1 MHSTTIPQRGTKA
14 LGTMRAALLALVTPL
29 LEKNP
34 VKALAADTAFVFS
47 MTRLIWL
54 AFAIA
59 CLRQIGA
66 AGVAGWPE
74 ATLAIAIVLAPPL
87 LSALE
92 RVEPKDVLSFGQ
104 VLLGRFGLGEAR
116 RLTSVYAEEPSP
128 RDDHHSDS

>member
-1 MHSTTIPQRGTKA
+1 MSTNKVSRRAVRP
-14 LGTMRAALLALVTPL
+14 LGIARAALLALVTPL

-34 VKALAADTAFVFS
+34 VKALAADTALVFS

-74 ATLAIAIVLAPPL
+74 ATLAISIVLAPPL

-104 VLLGRFGLGEAR
+104 VLLGRLGLGEAR
-116 RLTSVYAEEPSP
+116 RLTSAYAQEPSP
-128 RDDHHSDS
+128 HDDHQTD

>member
-1 MHSTTIPQRGTKA
+1 MQTTNRSRRA
-14 LGTMRAALLALVTPL
+14 LGAIRTALLALVTPL

-34 VKALAADTAFVFS
+34 VKTLAADTALVFS

-92 RVEPKDVLSFGQ
+92 RLDPRDVLSFGQ

-116 RLTSVYAEEPSP
+116 RLTSVFAEEPSKLDNHQP
-128 RDDHHSDS
+128 D

>member
-1 MHSTTIPQRGTKA
+1 MHSTNKLRSDARA
-14 LGTMRAALLALVTPL
+14 LHTVRSALLALLTPL

-34 VKALAADTAFVFS
+34 VKALAADTALVFS

-59 CLRQIGA
+59 CLRQIGS

-116 RLTSVYAEEPSP
+116 RLASVYAEEPSP
-128 RDDHHSDS
+128 HDDHHND

>member
-1 MHSTTIPQRGTKA
+1 MPLTNGTQYSERA
-14 LGTMRAALLALVTPL
+14 LGAVRAALLALVTPL

-34 VKALAADTAFVFS
+34 VKTLAADTGVVFS

-66 AGVAGWPE
+66 AGVGGWPE

-116 RLTSVYAEEPSP
+116 RLTSVYAEEPAP
-128 RDDHHSDS
+128 RDDHHSD

>member
-1 MHSTTIPQRGTKA
+1 MHTRNNSRHGASA
-14 LGTMRAALLALVTPL
+14 LGTLRIALLALVTPL

-34 VKALAADTAFVFS
+34 VKALAADTSLVFS

-54 AFAIA
+54 AFAIV

-66 AGVAGWPE
+66 AGVGGWPE

-116 RLTSVYAEEPSP
+116 RLANVYAEEPSP
-128 RDDHHSDS
+128 HDDHHLD

>member
-1 MHSTTIPQRGTKA
+1 MYTNNKPGSGARW
-14 LGTMRAALLALVTPL
+14 LGAVRAALLALVTPL

-34 VKALAADTAFVFS
+34 VKALAADTAIVFS

-59 CLRQIGA
+59 CLRQITA
-66 AGVAGWPE
+66 AGIAGWPE

-92 RVEPKDVLSFGQ
+92 RVEPRDVLSFGQ

-116 RLTSVYAEEPSP
+116 RLGSVYAEEPSP
-128 RDDHHSDS
+128 HDDHHND

>member
-1 MHSTTIPQRGTKA
+1 MRTTNISRRGVRA
-14 LGTMRAALLALVTPL
+14 LGAVRAALLALVTPL

-34 VKALAADTAFVFS
+34 VKALAADTALVFS

-128 RDDHHSDS
+128 QDDHHAD

>member
-1 MHSTTIPQRGTKA
+1 MQ
-14 LGTMRAALLALVTPL
+14 TMRSARRRASAVDACRAALLAIVTPL

-34 VKALAADTAFVFS
+34 VKALAADTTLVFS
-47 MTRLIWL
+47 MTRIIWL

-104 VLLGRFGLGEAR
+104 LLLGRFGIGEPR
-116 RLTSVYAEEPSP
+116 RLSSIYAEEPSP
-128 RDDHHSDS
+128 HDDHHTD

>member
-1 MHSTTIPQRGTKA
+1 MLSTNTSRRSAAA
-14 LGTMRAALLALVTPL
+14 LGAVRAALLALVTPL

-34 VKALAADTAFVFS
+34 VKTLAADTALVFS

-92 RVEPKDVLSFGQ
+92 RVEPRDVLSFGQ
-104 VLLGRFGLGEAR
+104 VLLGRLGLGEAR
-116 RLTSVYAEEPSP
+116 RLANVYGEEPSP
-128 RDDHHSDS
+128 HDDHQAD

>member
-1 MHSTTIPQRGTKA
+1 MHTTRTSRRGARTLAA
-14 LGTMRAALLALVTPL
+14 LRAALLALVTPL

-34 VKALAADTAFVFS
+34 VKALAADTTLVFS

-104 VLLGRFGLGEAR
+104 LLLGRFGLGEAR
-116 RLTSVYAEEPSP
+116 RLASVYADEPSP
-128 RDDHHSDS
+128 RDDHQPD

>member
-1 MHSTTIPQRGTKA
+1 MHTARTSRHGARA
-14 LGTMRAALLALVTPL
+14 LGAVRAAFLALLTPL

-34 VKALAADTAFVFS
+34 VKALAADATLVFS

-59 CLRQIGA
+59 CLRQIGV

-116 RLTSVYAEEPSP
+116 RLSSVYSEEPSP
-128 RDDHHSDS
+128 HDDHHTD

>member
-1 MHSTTIPQRGTKA
+1 
-14 LGTMRAALLALVTPL
+14 MRAVLLALVTPL

-34 VKALAADTAFVFS
+34 VKALAADAAIVFS

-59 CLRQIGA
+59 CLRQIGV

-92 RVEPKDVLSFGQ
+92 RVEPKDVLAFGQ

-116 RLTSVYAEEPSP
+116 RLTNVYAEQPSLHDNHQP
-128 RDDHHSDS
+128 D

>member
-1 MHSTTIPQRGTKA
+1 MHAINTRG
-14 LGTMRAALLALVTPL
+14 GFIRAALFALVTPL

-34 VKALAADTAFVFS
+34 VKALAADTALVFS

-59 CLRQIGA
+59 CLRQISA
-66 AGVAGWPE
+66 TGVAGWPE

-87 LSALE
+87 LSTLE
-92 RVEPKDVLSFGQ
+92 RVDPHDVLAFGQ

-116 RLTSVYAEEPSP
+116 RITSVYAEEPTP
-128 RDDHHSDS
+128 HDNHQPD

>member
-1 MHSTTIPQRGTKA
+1 MHIMKGSLRAATA
-14 LGTMRAALLALVTPL
+14 LGAVRAALLALVTPL

-34 VKALAADTAFVFS
+34 VKALAADTALVFS

-54 AFAIA
+54 AFAIT
-59 CLRQIGA
+59 CLRQIAA

-92 RVEPKDVLSFGQ
+92 RVEPKDVLAFGQ

-116 RLTSVYAEEPSP
+116 RLTNVYAEEPSP
-128 RDDHHSDS
+128 HDDHHND

>member
-1 MHSTTIPQRGTKA
+1 MHPMNGLRRAIS
-14 LGTMRAALLALVTPL
+14 AALLALVTPL

-34 VKALAADTAFVFS
+34 VKTLAADTALVFS

-59 CLRQIGA
+59 CLQQIKA
-66 AGVAGWPE
+66 AGIAGWPE

-92 RVEPKDVLSFGQ
+92 RVEPRDVLAFGQ

-116 RLTSVYAEEPSP
+116 RLTNVYAEQPSVHDNHEP
-128 RDDHHSDS
+128 D

>member
-1 MHSTTIPQRGTKA
+1 MRTTNGSRHGARA
-14 LGTMRAALLALVTPL
+14 LGAIRHTLLAVLTPL

-34 VKALAADTAFVFS
+34 VKALAADTTLVFS

-59 CLRQIGA
+59 CLRQISA

-92 RVEPKDVLSFGQ
+92 RVEPKDVLSFAQ

-128 RDDHHSDS
+128 HDDHHND

>member
-1 MHSTTIPQRGTKA
+1 MGTISRSRRSGAA
-14 LGTMRAALLALVTPL
+14 LGAVRAALLALVTPL

-34 VKALAADTAFVFS
+34 VKTLAADTALVFS

-92 RVEPKDVLSFGQ
+92 RVEPRDVLSFGQ
-104 VLLGRFGLGEAR
+104 VLLGRLGLGEAR
-116 RLTSVYAEEPSP
+116 RLTNVYGEQPSP
-128 RDDHHSDS
+128 RDDHQVD

>member
-1 MHSTTIPQRGTKA
+1 MRATNSTRAGARTFSVV
-14 LGTMRAALLALVTPL
+14 RAALLALVTPL

-34 VKALAADTAFVFS
+34 VKALAADTTLVFS

-116 RLTSVYAEEPSP
+116 RLTSVFAEEPSP
-128 RDDHHSDS
+128 HDDHHID

>member
-1 MHSTTIPQRGTKA
+1 MYNTDGLRRGA
-14 LGTMRAALLALVTPL
+14 GAIGAVRVVLLALVTPL

-34 VKALAADTAFVFS
+34 VKTLAADTALVFS

-59 CLRQIGA
+59 CLRQIG
-66 AGVAGWPE
+66 VAGIAAWPE
-74 ATLAIAIVLAPPL
+74 ATLSISIVLAPPL

-92 RVEPKDVLSFGQ
+92 RLEPRDVLSFGQ

-116 RLTSVYAEEPSP
+116 RLTSVYAEEPSKH
-128 RDDHHSDS
+128 DNHQSD

>member
-1 MHSTTIPQRGTKA
+1 MHAINTRGRVI
-14 LGTMRAALLALVTPL
+14 RAALLALVTPL

-34 VKALAADTAFVFS
+34 VKALATDTALVFS

-59 CLRQIGA
+59 CLRQISA

-92 RVEPKDVLSFGQ
+92 RMDPNHVLAFGQ

-116 RLTSVYAEEPSP
+116 RITSVYAEEPTP
-128 RDDHHSDS
+128 HDNHQPD

>member
-1 MHSTTIPQRGTKA
+1 MRTITVSRASART
-14 LGTMRAALLALVTPL
+14 LGAIRTALLALVTPL

-34 VKALAADTAFVFS
+34 VKALATDAALVFS

-66 AGVAGWPE
+66 TGIAGWPE

-92 RVEPKDVLSFGQ
+92 RLEPKDVLSFGQ

-116 RLTSVYAEEPSP
+116 RLTSVFAEEPSKHDNHQP
-128 RDDHHSDS
+128 D

>member
-1 MHSTTIPQRGTKA
+1 MSTINASQPCARA
-14 LGTMRAALLALVTPL
+14 LGAIRTALLALVTPL

-34 VKALAADTAFVFS
+34 VKALAADTTLVFS

-92 RVEPKDVLSFGQ
+92 RVEPRDVLAFGQ

-116 RLTSVYAEEPSP
+116 RLASVYAEEPSIHDNHNP
-128 RDDHHSDS
+128 D

>member
-1 MHSTTIPQRGTKA
+1 MSIPTGSPYRARA
-14 LGTMRAALLALVTPL
+14 LGAVRAALLALVTPL

-34 VKALAADTAFVFS
+34 VKTLAADTGVVFS

-59 CLRQIGA
+59 CLRQISA
-66 AGVAGWPE
+66 AGIAGWPE

-116 RLTSVYAEEPSP
+116 RLTSVYAEEPAP
-128 RDDHHSDS
+128 RDDHHSD